1 MRYDPAHMTLAQFNA
16 LPEDAASRALL
27 ACCSSPAWA
36 RRLTAARPFG
46 SPDDLY
52 AEADRAVAEL
62 AEPDL
67 DHALDGHPRIGERR
81 DGDTTSARE
90 QSAVGAADA
99 AVRDAIAEGNRR
111 YERRFGHVYLV
122 AASGRGAE
130 DLLADLRARLD
141 NDPTTERAVLRAE
154 LAKINRIRLRQ
165 LVDNPC

>member
-1 MRYDPAHMTLAQFNA
+1 MTLSEFNA
-16 LPEDAASRALL
+16 LPQRSAYDALL
-27 ACCSSPAWA
+27 ACCGSPAWA
-36 RRLTAARPFG
+36 RRLAAARPFG

-62 AEPDL
+62 ADADL

-81 DGDTTSARE
+81 DGDATSARE
-90 QSAVGAADA
+90 QSAVGRADT
-99 AVRDAIAEGNRR
+99 AVQEAIAEGNRR

-130 DLLADLRARLD
+130 ELLADLRARLD

-154 LAKINRIRLRQ
+154 LAKINRLRLAQ
-165 LVDNPC
+165 LVGS

>member
-1 MRYDPAHMTLAQFNA
+1 MRYHPAHMTLGEFNA

-36 RRLTAARPFG
+36 RRLAAARPFG

-81 DGDTTSARE
+81 DGDTSSARE
-90 QSAVGAADA
+90 QSAVGAAST
-99 AVRDAIAEGNRR
+99 AVREAIAEGNRR

-130 DLLADLRARLD
+130 ELLADLRARLG

-165 LVDNPC
+165 LVADP